1 MKKQLINNKLFHSIK
16 QLIENAKIQ
25 ITRHVNTTITITYYE
40 IGRMIVE
47 HQQNGKY
54 RADYAKKY

>member
-25 ITRHVNTTITITYYE
+25 ITRNVNTTITITYYE
-40 IGRMIVE
+40 IGRVIVE
-47 HQQNGKY
+47 HEQNGKY